1 MLGGSGMKMKEF
13 VRQVEAL
20 GYEVSYSWGTIYI
33 KRAGFAILELDYVE
47 EWYIDTDYP
56 GFDEM
61 RWDDKKELMTIVSEY
76 MLTDPKDRE
85 EEKRYRLLS
94 VSPMLRKSECGYL
107 LYHKSMGRY
116 FTGSAEYGG
125 DVYQAIFTES
135 EIAQMDITG
144 FEKIEVSN
152 D

>member
-1 MLGGSGMKMKEF
+1 MLGGSGMKTKEF

-61 RWDDKKELMTIVSEY
+61 RWDDKKKLMTIVSEY

-85 EEKRYRLLS
+85 EEKRYYLRNASPLLRGS
-94 VSPMLRKSECGYL
+94 GRGYL
-107 LYHKSMGRY
+107 AKNKDTL
-116 FTGSAEYGG
+116 EYYALSLKCSEEF
-125 DVYQAIFTES
+125 YQTIFTES
-135 EIAQMDITG
+135 EIAEMDTTG
-144 FEKIEVSN
+144 FEKIRVME
-152 D
+152 

>member
-1 MLGGSGMKMKEF
+1 MKTKEF

-33 KRAGFAILELDYVE
+33 KRAGFAILDLGYEE
-47 EWYIDTDYP
+47 EWDIDTDYP

-76 MLTDPKDRE
+76 MLTDPKERE
-85 EEKRYRLLS
+85 EEKRYWLQKIPIPLLDNGTEKKWLWKYTGTAPS
-94 VSPMLRKSECGYL
+94 NMFGVDTTKIDRE
-107 LYHKSMGRY
+107 LYK
-116 FTGSAEYGG
+116 T
-125 DVYQAIFTES
+125 IFTES

-144 FEKIEVSN
+144 FVKVEVTEC
-152 D
+152 

>member
-1 MLGGSGMKMKEF
+1 MKTKEF

-33 KRAGFAILELDYVE
+33 KRAGFAILDLGYVE
-47 EWYIDTDYP
+47 EWDIDIDYP

-76 MLTDPKDRE
+76 MLTDPKERE

-107 LYHKSMGRY
+107 LYHREYDKY
-116 FTGSAEYGG
+116 YTGNTDHWGL
-125 DVYQAIFTES
+125 VYQTIFTES
-135 EIAQMDITG
+135 EIAEMDTTG
-144 FEKIEVSN
+144 FEKIRVME
-152 D
+152 

>member
-1 MLGGSGMKMKEF
+1 MKTKEF

-33 KRAGFAILELDYVE
+33 KRAGFAILDLGYVE
-47 EWYIDTDYP
+47 EWDIDIDYP

-76 MLTDPKDRE
+76 MLTDPKERE
-85 EEKRYRLLS
+85 EEKRYRLLN

-107 LYHKSMGRY
+107 LYHREYDKY
-116 FTGSAEYGG
+116 YTGNTDHWGL
-125 DVYQAIFTES
+125 VYQTIFTES
-135 EIAQMDITG
+135 EIAEMDITG
-144 FEKIEVSN
+144 FEKVEVTE
-152 D
+152 